1 MQMFEELLLVREAS
15 RPAVSNASPCLGD
28 RYHHAFITRS
38 PTATHR
44 EAGFRI
50 PVLSGH
56 NGDAT
61 NGECDKAENQNSKL
75 PAEP

>member
-1 MQMFEELLLVREAS
+1 MFEELLLVREAS

-28 RYHHAFITRS
+28 RYHHAFITDLQQ
-38 PTATHR
+38 PLI
-44 EAGFRI
+44 EKPGFAI

-61 NGECDKAENQNSKL
+61 NGECHKAENQNSKL